1 MKKSVVSVAVTTM
14 FVVYS
19 LYQRAFGVQ
28 ASSGAAPTLGVG
40 NRASGP
46 LQDPSGSATAAPIP
60 SSTPVPAQSNPTPA
74 VSPSA
79 PTALPTVPPT
89 PIPTQSSPTP
99 MVPPSTPTALPTVPP
114 TPTRAPNSLFKDGT
128 YTGSSADAYYGTV
141 QVQAI
146 IANGKLA
153 NIKFLQW
160 PNDRS
165 RSVRINQQA
174 LPWLTQE
181 AIQVQSY
188 QVDVISGATDSSYA
202 FAESLKSALGKAE
215 S

>member
-28 ASSGAAPTLGVG
+28 ASSGVAPTPSVG
-40 NRASGP
+40 NLASSP
-46 LQDPSGSATAAPIP
+46 LQSSSRAPTPAPAPPSTAIP
-60 SSTPVPAQSNPTPA
+60 TQSNPTPA
-74 VSPSA
+74 V
-79 PTALPTVPPT
+79 
-89 PIPTQSSPTP
+89 
-99 MVPPSTPTALPTVPP
+99 PPSTPTAIPTVPP
-114 TPTRAPNSLFKDGT
+114 TPTSAPNSPYKDGT
-128 YTGSSADAYYGTV
+128 YTGVAADAFYGTI

-160 PNDRS
+160 PNDRD

-174 LPWLTQE
+174 LPELTQE
-181 AIQVQSY
+181 AIQAQSDH
-188 QVDVISGATDSSYA
+188 VDVVSGATDSSGA
-202 FAESLKSALGKAE
+202 FVQSLQSALGKAE